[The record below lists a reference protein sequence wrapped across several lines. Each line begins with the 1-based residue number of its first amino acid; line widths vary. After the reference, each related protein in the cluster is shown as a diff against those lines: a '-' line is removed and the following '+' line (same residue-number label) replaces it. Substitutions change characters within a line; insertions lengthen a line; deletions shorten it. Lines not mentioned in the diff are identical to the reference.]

1 MRFQMLG
8 DALLIGNHDEIP
20 KPETLQRLV
29 LDIKFE
35 GMFKPMVNSLTL
47 TLTLTLF
54 DRDFSAYCIPTNGW
68 NVLLSHELHIIESM
82 ET

>member
-1 MRFQMLG
+1 MLG

-54 DRDFSAYCIPTNGW
+54 ERDF
-68 NVLLSHELHIIESM
+68 
-82 ET
+82 